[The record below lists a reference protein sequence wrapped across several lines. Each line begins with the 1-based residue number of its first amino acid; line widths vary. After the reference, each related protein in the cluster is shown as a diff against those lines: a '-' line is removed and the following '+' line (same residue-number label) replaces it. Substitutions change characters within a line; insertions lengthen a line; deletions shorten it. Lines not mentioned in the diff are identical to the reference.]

1 MKRTEIDNCKQLIDE
16 VFGEGMFDSILNIF
30 GVNENDL
37 ENATDESDVK
47 EKQLPSEKITDIN
60 KKMQIHKIVQEY
72 TTENNISNDDYAKL
86 FEFACWILMK

>member
-1 MKRTEIDNCKQLIDE
+1 MKREEINNCKTLIDD
-16 VFGEGMFDSILNIF
+16 VFGNGMFDCMLNIF
-30 GVNENDL
+30 GISESDL
-37 ENATDESDVK
+37 ENESDDVK
-47 EKQLPSEKITDIN
+47 EEKQLPSEKITDIN